1 MLLLLCMCFSQ
12 VSTCPLLA
20 GQTMLRGS
28 LLDGLHG
35 EILVQHAA
43 WLADEKLAKHLTL
56 FIDGWSNARMES
68 IYAICVMFPDRRAIL
83 LDALDL
89 SSLTHS
95 AENIAG
101 ALQTLFVCILKVT
114 MPVKNVSTHAC
125 RDCYQD
131 QEPIWA
137 QEVHWSCYRQC
148 PEHGEYAHNSGEHLP
163 AHYRVQ
169 VLRQLSKHLSLCQCQ
184 SQTVLLYAGA

>member
-1 MLLLLCMCFSQ
+1 MSVASYTDKHKFSASQNKVIQHLLLLALIMGGVPFAFVANLQFQNFLHCLRPSF
-12 VSTCPLLA
+12 VPPGLI
-20 GQTMLRGS
+20 MLRGS

-43 WLADEKLAKHLTL
+43 WLADEKLARHLTL

-95 AENIAG
+95 AENIAD

-114 MPVKNVSTHAC
+114 MSVSTHAC

-131 QEPIWA
+131 HKPI
-137 QEVHWSCYRQC
+137 
-148 PEHGEYAHNSGEHLP
+148 
-163 AHYRVQ
+163 
-169 VLRQLSKHLSLCQCQ
+169 
-184 SQTVLLYAGA
+184 